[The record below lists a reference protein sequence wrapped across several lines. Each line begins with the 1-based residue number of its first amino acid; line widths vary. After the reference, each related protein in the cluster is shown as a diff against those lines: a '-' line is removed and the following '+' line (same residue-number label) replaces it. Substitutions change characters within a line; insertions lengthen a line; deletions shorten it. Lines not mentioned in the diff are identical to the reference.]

1 MVFNIS
7 ISAGKKN
14 KIFLLNNYSIEKFS
28 KNIEIVNKAYPL
40 FLSKISSK
48 LNKVHNIKWNKKIW
62 EIIIGYW
69 LKRYLIVI
77 LDRLTILEK
86 IKKNF
91 FINSFYKTKSKMS
104 LLPSTINDFTT
115 KSLSKEWNEE
125 IFNRLFNYKLKKN
138 KKYLLN
144 LEKSSVKKKGT
155 NIINNLKVKVLNLLT
170 NLYVFIFCK
179 KSKVIISNP
188 YFGNKLKFI
197 FFLIKLKEF
206 PIIYYLDNR
215 PFNCNHSKKIRKNFD
230 LKLNKN
236 EFYRVA
242 STLVSECIPKSYV
255 EGFDGIFKRINK
267 SSLPLEKKII
277 FTSNIENDSIF
288 KFWVA
293 HQKNKEGKLI
303 LAQHGGG
310 FNYFKLDS
318 KRDYELSISDKYL
331 TYGWTYKKFKKKIMK
346 FSIINNN
353 VFEEK
358 SLFKENISIIMSGY
372 DDFISF
378 PSIGNYLLIKKNNSY
393 KELDEISNVLN
404 ILNTDIKKKI
414 IIRPHPSKH
423 RVSLTDFEKNYKKII
438 KIDNKFQ
445 IPLFKLL
452 RNSQLNFIPRMSATL
467 FSYCLSKN
475 FPTVTLLPIN
485 TKKYLDN
492 NLRKIVN
499 ILVKVGICHYDY
511 ISLSKF
517 IEKNFNKFSYWWLS
531 HSTQK
536 ARRLYCNHYAN
547 NLPNKIDLLAK
558 IILDEKKNLNEK
570 N

>member
-1 MVFNIS
+1 MVSNIS
-7 ISAGKKN
+7 VSASKKD
-14 KIFLLNNYSIEKFS
+14 KFFLSNNYSIEKFA
-28 KNIEIVNKAYPL
+28 KNIETVNKAYPI
-40 FLSKISSK
+40 FLSKISSE

-69 LKRYLIVI
+69 LKRYLMVI
-77 LDRLTILEK
+77 LDRLSILK
-86 IKKNF
+86 KNKKNF
-91 FINSFYKTKSKMS
+91 FINSFYQTKSKMS

-125 IFNRLFNYKLKKN
+125 IFNRIFNYKLKKK

-144 LEKSSVKKKGT
+144 LEKSFARKKST
-155 NIINNLKVKVLNLLT
+155 NIIHTLKVKVLNFLT
-170 NLYVFIFCK
+170 NLYVFTFCK
-179 KSKVIISNP
+179 KSGVIISTP

-206 PIIYYLDNR
+206 PIIYYLDNS
-215 PFNCNHSKKIRKNFD
+215 PLNCSHSKKIRKNFD

-236 EFYRVA
+236 EFYKVA

-255 EGFDGIFKRINK
+255 EGFRDILKRINK

-293 HQKNKEGKLI
+293 LQKNKGGKLI

-310 FNYFKLDS
+310 FNYFKLES

-331 TYGWTYKKFKKKIMK
+331 SYGWTYKKFKKKIMK
-346 FSIINNN
+346 FSIINNYA
-353 VFEEK
+353 FEEK
-358 SLFKENISIIMSGY
+358 SLFKDNVSIIMSGY

-378 PSIGNYLLIKKNNSY
+378 PSIHNYQLIKKNNSY
-393 KELDEISNVLN
+393 TELNEISNILN

-414 IIRPHPSKH
+414 IIRPHPSKY
-423 RVSLTDFEKNYKKII
+423 RVPLTDFESNFKKVI

-445 IPLFKLL
+445 IPLSKLL
-452 RNSQLNFIPRMSATL
+452 RSSQVNFIPRMSSTL

-485 TKKYLDN
+485 TKNHLDN

-499 ILVKVGICHYDY
+499 ILVKVGICHYNY

-517 IEKNFNKFSYWWLS
+517 IEENFNKFSYWWLS
-531 HSTQK
+531 QSTQE
-536 ARRLYCNHYAN
+536 ARKLYCNHYAN